1 MTFCLWTLRPVSLRT
16 SSILMLSARTC
27 SSVITPDPASLTDS
41 YATVKVLSKET
52 GRRDFQVIVNMVKDE
67 KEALDMYKKI
77 LLVTDRFLNISLD
90 FAGYIPV
97 DKNVNI
103 AVKKQK
109 LWAET
114 FPETQATKALVQICN
129 RLVA

>member
-1 MTFCLWTLRPVSLRT
+1 MFRHLGRT
-16 SSILMLSARTC
+16 
-27 SSVITPDPASLTDS
+27 
-41 YATVKVLSKET
+41 
-52 GRRDFQVIVNMVKDE
+52 
-67 KEALDMYKKI
+67 KKI

-90 FAGYIPV
+90 FAGYIPI

-114 FPETQATKALVQICN
+114 FPETHATKALARICN